1 MSKRKSASKHWDR
14 LLFSHLVPEIPAQT
28 AMFHQI
34 LLLKQ
39 LTSAIRGS
47 HPGTFHTQML
57 WLPLTKHFFLTVKK
71 SSPLFLTWEI
81 SKRVGDPLVFEM
93 LSQMTS
99 TPNTHVTRIFGFHT
113 WYDGTVTKYKGNTW
127 IFLCSYRHSSWEKKG
142 FTPDFN
148 FNPVFAKFRT
158 FCIQACTDAKI
169 CGNSS
174 VSDPHTHNVNSY
186 EWASHS

>member
-39 LTSAIRGS
+39 LTSASRGS

-127 IFLCSYRHSSWEKKG
+127 ILLCSYRHSSWEKTDLPQISILTLSLRNLELSTYKH
-142 FTPDFN
+142 
-148 FNPVFAKFRT
+148 VLMQKFVVT
-158 FCIQACTDAKI
+158 QVWVTLTLIM
-169 CGNSS
+169 
-174 VSDPHTHNVNSY
+174 
-186 EWASHS
+186 